1 MRPFLHQT
9 YDCLFVF
16 LFFFF
21 YLGKQTQFY
30 LFLSLVLSPYRE
42 LLWSPVST
50 DFCRIVYCTCSAW
63 LICSYSKVKAHTVSN
78 FFHDHSCWIHTSLWF
93 SVFVEPMLHIA
104 SQRRQ
109 QKKITQSKNEQVS
122 PVMPSIARFFSN
134 FPFWQNSLNFKRDD
148 RNAATQI

>member
-1 MRPFLHQT
+1 MSMKMNKCFLIWCDPSYT
-9 YDCLFVF
+9 RRVIVCLFF
-16 LFFFF
+16 FFFF

-42 LLWSPVST
+42 LLWSPVPT

-63 LICSYSKVKAHTVSN
+63 LIGSYSKVKAHTVSN
-78 FFHDHSCWIHTSLWF
+78 LFHDHSCWIHTSLWF

-109 QKKITQSKNEQVS
+109 QKKSLSQKMNRFRRSCQVS
-122 PVMPSIARFFSN
+122 HDSFRV
-134 FPFWQNSLNFKRDD
+134 SLFDK
-148 RNAATQI
+148 IP